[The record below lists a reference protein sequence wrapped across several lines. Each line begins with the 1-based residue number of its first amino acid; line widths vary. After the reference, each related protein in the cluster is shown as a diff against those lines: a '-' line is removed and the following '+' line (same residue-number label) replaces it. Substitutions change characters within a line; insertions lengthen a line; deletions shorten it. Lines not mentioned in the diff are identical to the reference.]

1 MNAQKINK
9 MLMENGIAGY
19 ASEWNGRRIYINL
32 NSCDKSFAGNRS
44 YQLYF
49 DISAGK
55 LVSKI
60 GKGTTSRAFD
70 ADVKKIE
77 SLFA

>member
-1 MNAQKINK
+1 MNAQQINE
-9 MLMENGIAGY
+9 MMAAANIDGY
-19 ASEWNGRRIYINL
+19 TKEWNGRRIYINL
-32 NSCDKSFAGNRS
+32 NTCDRSFAGNRS

-49 DISAGK
+49 DIIAGK

-60 GKGTTSRAFD
+60 GKGTTSRDFA